1 MRFVDV
7 KKDGIINEEDRVVIG
22 DPNPDI
28 YGNFDLTFQ
37 WKNLELGALFTYS
50 LGNDAYNALRASLES
65 GKSLYNQ
72 SSSMENDGWATG
84 ANGYSSCHVW

>member
-1 MRFVDV
+1 M
-7 KKDGIINEEDRVVIG
+7 VIG

-28 YGNFDLTFQ
+28 YGNFDLNFQ

-72 SSSMENDGWATG
+72 SVSMENRWM
-84 ANGYSSCHVW
+84 ANGQQTDIPRATMMTLWGTHAFRIVG